1 MSAASGPV
9 ARARRAWMSRSSKP
23 SILASSMVSS
33 MASFLLLMVFALM
46 LAAPA
51 MAWSQGRG
59 ASGGQVGPP
68 GDAEGATR
76 TAPGGP
82 ASNGTA
88 SSSMPLTGATR
99 DTHATRAS
107 PLGPARPV
115 PDSGPAAGA
124 QRATEAEVATSE
136 WTQDQLKAWW
146 RALRVMDG
154 QDGALPQAL
163 LPPSDPAAWQPV
175 RLPEFQQREATT
187 TTGAAPRFQMR
198 WYRLRYAAPNG
209 RWPTSVALYMPR
221 LVALAAAVLVKTDDG
236 WRPVFDNQSGAR
248 EQWVRPLW
256 VVLPAALTEI
266 QQAREIEV
274 VIAVPVMQAGYY
286 SVSSVWL
293 GAREDLEPRHDR
305 RWVLQIGVPQA
316 TGLTLVTLGLFALL
330 LWFKRRED
338 SSYLL
343 FSLATVAWL
352 VRNLHY
358 HLDLPRTRDA
368 LEWFWWVTHA
378 SMSWVMLLTFL
389 FALRFARQRFARFE
403 RGLALFVLVSSLAS
417 MPLWGRGFDALVLLH
432 ICNAVVGLAGTAFV
446 ASVAWRQGTRELR
459 VMAAALVIGVA
470 LGVHDLGLL
479 AGWWWPEHVYLMP
492 FATLVILASFLYAVQ
507 YRYIE
512 ALRQVERANE
522 DLAQRLEER
531 SVELRAQH
539 DKLREVERQQALL
552 LERQR
557 IMQDMHDGLGS
568 SLLSA
573 MVAVE
578 QGTMPQEQV
587 VDVLRECVDDLRL
600 VIDSLEPVGHDL
612 VSLLATMRYRLG
624 KRLQLGGLKLE
635 WDVHDLPPL
644 EWLEPPDALHVL
656 RLMQEA
662 LTNALK
668 HARASRVR
676 VVTRDLGKRVEIRV
690 EDDGEGFD
698 VGTISQGRGL
708 RGLQRRAK
716 VLGGSLRVDSS
727 PGHGTVVTLRLP
739 VARAD
744 HEAVVQQG

>member
-1 MSAASGPV
+1 MSAANGPV
-9 ARARRAWMSRSSKP
+9 ARARQAWMSRSSKP
-23 SILASSMVSS
+23 SILVSSMVSS

-51 MAWSQGRG
+51 TAWSQGRG

-88 SSSMPLTGATR
+88 STSMPLTGATR

-403 RGLALFVLVSSLAS
+403 RGMALFVLVSSLAS